1 MEIDKQGLTIGEFL
15 RVELVEKRGLHI
27 YSAMSEQKVEELPFQ
42 PVSSIQ
48 IHYDHP
54 GPGLEGSAGEED
66 HGDHGTPLRAPPH
79 FPLPVPQNRGQ
90 VGGLDPD
97 GRLTAPR
104 LDFEVAGKNVEYEDV
119 NNKEHRLADLSR
131 FVAQMAPP
139 TLFNLVAAPRSM
151 QPLRALAWW
160 VPENQK
166 IFDVFAGGRL
176 PLRRRNFERRRVA
189 LDLRLAGSTSL

>member
-1 MEIDKQGLTIGEFL
+1 MEIDKQGLAIGEFL

-119 NNKEHRLADLSR
+119 NDKEHRLADLSR

-151 QPLRALAWW
+151 QPLRALARW

-189 LDLRLAGSTSL
+189 LDLRLAGSTSN

>member
-54 GPGLEGSAGEED
+54 GPGLEGSAGEPHHTGHD
-66 HGDHGTPLRAPPH
+66 SPLRG
-79 FPLPVPQNRGQ
+79 PLHLRLRVLQKRGQ

-104 LDFEVAGKNVEYEDV
+104 LLDFEVAETKVEHEDV
-119 NNKEHRLADLSR
+119 NNREHRLAELSR
-131 FVAQMAPP
+131 FVDQMVPP
-139 TLFNLVAAPRSM
+139 SNTFTLLL
-151 QPLRALAWW
+151 QLLC
-160 VPENQK
+160 
-166 IFDVFAGGRL
+166 
-176 PLRRRNFERRRVA
+176 
-189 LDLRLAGSTSL
+189 

>member
-15 RVELVEKRGLHI
+15 RLELVEKRGLNI
-27 YSAMSEQKVEELPFQ
+27 FSAMSEQEVEELPFQ

-66 HGDHGTPLRAPPH
+66 HGDHGTPLQALPH

-104 LDFEVAGKNVEYEDV
+104 MDFEVAGRNVSFEDV
-119 NNKEHRLADLSR
+119 NEKEHRLAELSR
-131 FVAQMAPP
+131 FVDQMAPP
-139 TLFNLVAAPRSM
+139 STTFTLL
-151 QPLRALAWW
+151 QLLC
-160 VPENQK
+160 
-166 IFDVFAGGRL
+166 
-176 PLRRRNFERRRVA
+176 
-189 LDLRLAGSTSL
+189 